1 MKNRAFTV
9 GDVMTRRVV
18 ALAAGAMFKD
28 IVRALETQHIS
39 ALPVVDRSKKVL
51 GVVSEADLLRKE
63 ELRPDTDD
71 RNRGPA
77 ARPSARSDK
86 AYAVTAA
93 ELMTSPAV
101 TVGPEVALARAAR
114 LMARH
119 GIRRLPVVDADG
131 VLRGIVSRSDLLT
144 VFLRSDQDIA
154 EEVRREVVD
163 GRFPDGIESVRV
175 EVHEGVV
182 VLTGRVRDTSLIPL
196 AERLVRS
203 VEGVVDVRCAL
214 ASPRH
219 RPALEPDLAYE
230 ERLAPK
236 TADSARAHEARGATG
251 PVG

>member
-1 MKNRAFTV
+1 MKERVHTV

-28 IVRALETQHIS
+28 IVRALETQRIS
-39 ALPVVDRSKKVL
+39 AFPVVDRSKKVV

-63 ELRPDTDD
+63 EFRPDGED
-71 RNRGPA
+71 RTRGPA

-93 ELMTSPAV
+93 ELMTSPPV
-101 TVGPEVALARAAR
+101 TVGPEATLAGAAR

-119 GIRRLPVVDADG
+119 GVGRLPVVDADG

-144 VFLRSDQDIA
+144 VFLRPDQDIA
-154 EEVRREVVD
+154 EEIRREVVG
-163 GRFPDGIESVRV
+163 GRFPEGMDSVHV
-175 EVHEGVV
+175 EVHEGMV
-182 VLTGRVRDTSLIPL
+182 VLTGRVSDTSLVPL

-214 ASPRH
+214 TPPRH
-219 RPALEPDLAYE
+219 RPVLEPDLAYE
-230 ERLAPK
+230 DRRAPEAPD
-236 TADSARAHEARGATG
+236 TA
-251 PVG
+251 